1 MEAHRRLCRDRFNP
15 LHLVR
20 AGCLPNTMSRRCR
33 PLASVSV
40 SVSILHQGSDDG
52 DIRPASR
59 QRRVAGHIAA
69 GLLIA
74 VFLLGCSGA
83 ADRADSFFEN
93 RAVYRAVVHYLDAEV
108 RRDHKAIYRSLAPSS
123 PYCMRNTFEM
133 YLAEA
138 ENAPAIAS
146 YRIVRISDT
155 AAMRIAG
162 ATRRS
167 TRSPGSRWS

>member
-1 MEAHRRLCRDRFNP
+1 M
-15 LHLVR
+15 
-20 AGCLPNTMSRRCR
+20 
-33 PLASVSV
+33 
-40 SVSILHQGSDDG
+40 SILHQGSDFG
-52 DIRPASR
+52 AGRPVFR
-59 QRRVAGHIAA
+59 LRRVAGLFAA

-74 VFLLGCSGA
+74 AFLFGCTGA
-83 ADRADSFFEN
+83 TDRAASFFEN

-146 YRIVRISDT
+146 YRIVRISD
-155 AAMRIAG
+155 I
-162 ATRRS
+162 RRNEDRRRYPKIDKVARVEVELMLVLDEGGPK
-167 TRSPGSRWS
+167 TEVNFAFPFVKEGGKWYKG

>member
-1 MEAHRRLCRDRFNP
+1 M
-15 LHLVR
+15 
-20 AGCLPNTMSRRCR
+20 
-33 PLASVSV
+33 
-40 SVSILHQGSDDG
+40 SILHQGSDDG

-108 RRDHKAIYRSLAPSS
+108 RRDHKAIYESLAPSS
-123 PYCMRNTFEM
+123 PYCMRNTYGM
-133 YLAEA
+133 YLTEA

-146 YRIVRISDT
+146 YRIVRISD
-155 AAMRIAG
+155 I
-162 ATRRS
+162 RRNEDRRRYPKIDKVARVEVELILVLEEGGPK
-167 TRSPGSRWS
+167 TEVNFAFPFVKERGKWYKG